1 MSEAMNTHNGPER
14 GGALFKPLT
23 LGIILAIGILCF
35 GAFMTLSGFSQDLK
49 KANNGRSHAASK
61 SPNGFAGIV
70 RLLSADGM
78 RAELLRGEAPYWDDE
93 STVVYTLPSP
103 YVSDSLE
110 DLNAPGQQLFILP
123 KWRTG
128 LHPRQRGKYVR
139 YGTYYTALI
148 ENTLSVWDD
157 DVKVRRAG
165 ASKDDPLLDLIIDRR
180 NSRAEQG
187 DTPTDKDQDE
197 GEEDFS
203 PTFRLDMKDKNPDG
217 ERSTLIDWD
226 ANTFSFDRVERLQTF
241 QSDRFIPIIETQDG
255 ILLGKL
261 KNRPVYVL
269 ADPDLWN
276 NYGIYD
282 YEIAQ
287 LSLKMAQFLNADYE
301 TIYFDLNLHGL
312 GSSQN
317 FLKTMLSPPFLAAT
331 LCLLFTGGLIG
342 WSALT
347 QFGGA
352 KPSQRAYA
360 LGKAALADN
369 SAELIKVAG
378 REPSLAGRYVDL
390 TRNIAA
396 KRIGAPRGLSEEQ
409 LIETLDRVGKRSGT
423 TDSLSGLTN
432 RADKISQHSSLMA
445 LARAIYKW
453 KQEITN
459 ERE

>member
-1 MSEAMNTHNGPER
+1 MSAALETQSGYSR
-14 GGALFKPLT
+14 GQALFKPLT

-35 GAFMTLSGFSQDLK
+35 GAFMTLSGFSDDLK
-49 KANNGRSHAASK
+49 NANNGRSHAASK

-78 RAELLRGEAPYWDDE
+78 DVELLRGEPPFWDDE

-103 YVSDSLE
+103 YVSESLG
-110 DLNAPGQQLFILP
+110 DLKAPGQQLFVLP
-123 KWRTG
+123 KWRVG
-128 LHPRQRGKYVR
+128 QHPRERGKYVR
-139 YGTYYTALI
+139 YGEYAAPIIADL
-148 ENTLSVWDD
+148 LSLWDD
-157 DVKVRRAG
+157 YAKVHRAG
-165 ASKDDPLLDLIIDRR
+165 ASNLDPLLDLII
-180 NSRAEQG
+180 SRKQSQSDLEAGPQPNGQSDDEIDSTFG
-187 DTPTDKDQDE
+187 LDMTDKNKDLNGRSVIQWDE
-197 GEEDFS
+197 NS
-203 PTFRLDMKDKNPDG
+203 L
-217 ERSTLIDWD
+217 LL
-226 ANTFSFDRVERLQTF
+226 DRVERLQTF
-241 QSDRFIPIIETQDG
+241 QSNQFIPIIETQNG
-255 ILLGKL
+255 IVLGKL
-261 KNRPVYVL
+261 KNKPVYVL

-276 NYGIYD
+276 NYGVYD
-282 YEIAQ
+282 YDTAK
-287 LSLKMAQFLNADYE
+287 LSLQIALYLNADYE
-301 TIYFDLNLHGL
+301 TLYFDLNLHGL

-360 LGKAALADN
+360 LGKTALADN

-378 REPSLAGRYVDL
+378 REPSLASRYVDL

-396 KRIGAPRGLSEEQ
+396 RKIGAPRGLSEEQ

-423 TDSLSGLTN
+423 KDSLSGLTK

-445 LARAIYKW
+445 LAKAVYKW